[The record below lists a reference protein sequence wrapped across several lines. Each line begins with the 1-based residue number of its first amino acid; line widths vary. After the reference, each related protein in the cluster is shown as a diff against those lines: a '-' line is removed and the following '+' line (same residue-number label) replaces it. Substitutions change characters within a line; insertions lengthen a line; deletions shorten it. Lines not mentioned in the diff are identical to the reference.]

1 MKIYLSNP
9 YGTIPGENWR
19 EYRFFLLATSLA
31 EKGHD
36 VVWFTSTFSH
46 HFKIQ
51 RSDTSWELGAARTVS
66 AAAVE
71 NAYSAVYARRGHAHC
86 RASSS
91 SVPRHG
97 NLPSHASSQA
107 A

>member
-19 EYRFFLLATSLA
+19 EYRFFLLAKSLA

-51 RSDTSWELGAARTVS
+51 RSKKSKVILIN
-66 AAAVE
+66 E
-71 NAYSAVYARRGHAHC
+71 NLKIHLFIVFGD
-86 RASSS
+86 
-91 SVPRHG
+91 VII
-97 NLPSHASSQA
+97 L
-107 A
+107 

>member
-51 RSDTSWELGAARTVS
+51 RSVDWKGTKINNDKNVFYFYHPPIIR
-66 AAAVE
+66 
-71 NAYSAVYARRGHAHC
+71 
-86 RASSS
+86 
-91 SVPRHG
+91 
-97 NLPSHASSQA
+97 NLRPFFIIRQWSFLLFFNSFSQGYCYYNG
-107 A
+107 